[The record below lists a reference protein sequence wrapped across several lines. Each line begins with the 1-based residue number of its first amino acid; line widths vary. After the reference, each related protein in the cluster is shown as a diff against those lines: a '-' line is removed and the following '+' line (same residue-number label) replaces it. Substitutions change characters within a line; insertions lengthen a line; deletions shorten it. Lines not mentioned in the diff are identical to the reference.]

1 MHLTILLLV
10 FSMLFLVYGV
20 VKSAQERDR
29 EAPTDPNWYDIKHFT
44 EAAEIIDDE
53 DMRTLLDECLGAG
66 TLDSG
71 MTMRERAMISYFRDA
86 PNSLHNPVA
95 RSTSLEL
102 AAALEHLLD
111 KLDRLDGLDGLDGLD
126 RLDRLESNEPLP
138 MHRTA
143 EEATAQSAEGT
154 TGTSPLQAAVAR
166 VDAAYLAYRSYFY
179 DLIGE

>member
-53 DMRTLLDECLGAG
+53 DMRTLLDECLNAG
-66 TLDSG
+66 SLDSG
-71 MTMRERAMISYFRDA
+71 MTMRAWAMISYFRDA

-111 KLDRLDGLDGLDGLD
+111 KLDG
-126 RLDRLESNEPLP
+126 LDRLESNEPLP
-138 MHRTA
+138 MHHTT
-143 EEATAQSAEGT
+143 EEATVHSTAGT

>member
-29 EAPTDPNWYDIKHFT
+29 DAPTDPNWYDIKHFT

-71 MTMRERAMISYFRDA
+71 MTMRARAMISYFRDA

-111 KLDRLDGLDGLDGLD
+111 KLDGLDGLDGL
-126 RLDRLESNEPLP
+126 ENNEPLP
-138 MHRTA
+138 MHHIA

>member
-53 DMRTLLDECLGAG
+53 DMRTLLDESLNAG
-66 TLDSG
+66 SLDSG
-71 MTMRERAMISYFRDA
+71 MTMRAWAMISYFRDA

-111 KLDRLDGLDGLDGLD
+111 KLDRLDGLDGLD
-126 RLDRLESNEPLP
+126 RPDRLESNEPLP
-138 MHRTA
+138 THHTA
-143 EEATAQSAEGT
+143 EKATAQSAEGT

>member
-53 DMRTLLDECLGAG
+53 DMRTLLDECLNAG
-66 TLDSG
+66 SLDSG
-71 MTMRERAMISYFRDA
+71 MTMRAWAMISYFRDA

-111 KLDRLDGLDGLDGLD
+111 VLDM
-126 RLDRLESNEPLP
+126 LENDEPAQTD
-138 MHRTA
+138 HTT
-143 EEATAQSAEGT
+143 EEATAQSTEGT
-154 TGTSPLQAAVAR
+154 TGTSPLQAAVGR

>member
-53 DMRTLLDECLGAG
+53 DMRTLLDECLNAG
-66 TLDSG
+66 SLDSG
-71 MTMRERAMISYFRDA
+71 MTMRAWAMISYFRDA

-111 KLDRLDGLDGLDGLD
+111 VL
-126 RLDRLESNEPLP
+126 S
-138 MHRTA
+138 
-143 EEATAQSAEGT
+143 
-154 TGTSPLQAAVAR
+154 
-166 VDAAYLAYRSYFY
+166 
-179 DLIGE
+179 LIHI

>member
-71 MTMRERAMISYFRDA
+71 MTMRARAMISYFRDA

-111 KLDRLDGLDGLDGLD
+111 KLDRLDGL
-126 RLDRLESNEPLP
+126 ENNEPLP
-138 MHRTA
+138 MHHIA

-154 TGTSPLQAAVAR
+154 TGTSSLQAAVAR

>member
-1 MHLTILLLV
+1 MCI
-10 FSMLFLVYGV
+10 
-20 VKSAQERDR
+20 RDS

-71 MTMRERAMISYFRDA
+71 MTMRAWAMIGYFRDA

-111 KLDRLDGLDGLDGLD
+111 MLDRLDD
-126 RLDRLESNEPLP
+126 NEAAPTS
-138 MHRTA
+138 HTT
-143 EEATAQSAEGT
+143 EDATAHNTDEN

-166 VDAAYLAYRSYFY
+166 ADAAYLAYRSYFY